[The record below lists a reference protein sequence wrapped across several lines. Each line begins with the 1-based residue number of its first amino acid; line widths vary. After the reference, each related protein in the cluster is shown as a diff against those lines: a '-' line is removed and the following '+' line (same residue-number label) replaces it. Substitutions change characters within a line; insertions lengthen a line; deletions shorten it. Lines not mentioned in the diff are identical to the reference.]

1 MLNVAGS
8 ASIFTGATPLNGGAA
23 EEESSG
29 TTSKRER
36 KINVRRAVRCKVKSK
51 EPGRAATLLFL
62 LGKSGSLVD
71 PTVGV
76 VVARD
81 ANPPV

>member
-1 MLNVAGS
+1 M
-8 ASIFTGATPLNGGAA
+8 NGGTV

-29 TTSKRER
+29 MTSKRER
-36 KINVRRAVRCKVKSK
+36 KINVRQPVRCKVKSK
-51 EPGRAATLLFL
+51 EPGRARTLLFL

-81 ANPPV
+81 ANPPVCSLVGETKRKP